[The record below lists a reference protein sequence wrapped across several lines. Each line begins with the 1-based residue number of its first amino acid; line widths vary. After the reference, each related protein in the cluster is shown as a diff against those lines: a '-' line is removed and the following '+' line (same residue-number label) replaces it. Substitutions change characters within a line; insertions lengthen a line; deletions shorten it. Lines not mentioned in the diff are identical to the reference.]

1 MNTQNALMFR
11 NLLEIYLNSISGQIQ
26 ESQFTITINY
36 MLKEIN
42 TIEDVK
48 LFAYQLVNEENLSFH
63 PDDYFEDY
71 INLETKEPLYS
82 AEECKQLNQLM
93 SNCFSIC
100 QQKEVDIYKLMG
112 EPLFQRMKVGV
123 YAEN

>member
-1 MNTQNALMFR
+1 M
-11 NLLEIYLNSISGQIQ
+11 NSISGQIQ
-26 ESQFTITINY
+26 ESQFTTTINY
-36 MLKEIN
+36 MLIEIN

-93 SNCFSIC
+93 YNCFSIC
-100 QQKEVDIYKLMG
+100 QQKEVDIYELMG

>member
-1 MNTQNALMFR
+1 M
-11 NLLEIYLNSISGQIQ
+11 NSISGQIQ

-100 QQKEVDIYKLMG
+100 QQEEVDIYELMG
-112 EPLFQRMKVGV
+112 EPLYQRMKVGV

>member
-1 MNTQNALMFR
+1 M
-11 NLLEIYLNSISGQIQ
+11 I
-26 ESQFTITINY
+26 
-36 MLKEIN
+36 KEIK

-48 LFAYQLVNEENLSFH
+48 LFAFQLVNEEDLSFH
-63 PDDYFEDY
+63 PDDDFSDY

-82 AEECKQLNQLM
+82 VDEVIQLNQLLDE
-93 SNCFSIC
+93 CFIIC
-100 QQKEVDIYKLMG
+100 EQEAVDIYELMG

>member
-1 MNTQNALMFR
+1 MGKIDQGIIINDYQSQ
-11 NLLEIYLNSISGQIQ
+11 EI
-26 ESQFTITINY
+26 TTCHVITTNN

-63 PDDYFEDY
+63 PDDDFEDY

-100 QQKEVDIYKLMG
+100 QQEEVDIYELMG
-112 EPLFQRMKVGV
+112 EPLYQRMKVGE

>member
-1 MNTQNALMFR
+1 M
-11 NLLEIYLNSISGQIQ
+11 NSISGQIQ
-26 ESQFTITINY
+26 ENQFTITTNY

-48 LFAYQLVNEENLSFH
+48 LFAYQLVNEEDLSFH
-63 PDDYFEDY
+63 PDDDFGDY

-93 SNCFSIC
+93 YNCFSIC
-100 QQKEVDIYKLMG
+100 QQEEVDIYELMG
-112 EPLFQRMKVGV
+112 EPLYQRMKVGV